1 MSAARL
7 INLNDVIW
15 DYLLLK
21 LLVHGSTAHLLYN
34 RIDLLF
40 SPAKAT
46 QLAGMSFD
54 QMKALLVQRGIQLR
68 LGPADDTEARQEVAG
83 MQRILADR
91 NPR

>member
-1 MSAARL
+1 M
-7 INLNDVIW
+7 
-15 DYLLLK
+15 LK

-40 SPAKAT
+40 SPAKAAH
-46 QLAGMSFD
+46 LAGMSFD

-68 LGPADDTEARQEVAG
+68 LGPSDDTEARQEVTD

-91 NPR
+91 KPR